1 MNKSEIPT
9 YQKIMLPV
17 RLSPEVYYE
26 MMEKVHAKKKDERGY
41 SINQY
46 LTELI
51 VKDLKR

>member
-1 MNKSEIPT
+1 MNKTDVPT

-17 RLSPEVYYE
+17 RLSPELYYQ
-26 MMEKVHAKKKDERGY
+26 MMEKIHDKKRDERGY

-51 VKDLKR
+51 AKDLKR